1 MIRIPPFFLSLAE
14 KNHRVPQSDG
24 FFHFP
29 HFFLERSLSMT
40 PEQLATDLKSLLLQ
54 KDFRLVQQ
62 PEDTPVFDLYIR
74 IENPVCC
81 ALAVQPHDNA
91 EHREEVA
98 AFAEGLQKQLPQ
110 IQCTQLICLYLTIG
124 AEPLE
129 EVHPLADTDRMG
141 NLHHI
146 AWHYATDTQTLQA
159 ADGSPDKLMG
169 IEKLLRMAATGEELP
184 KDTLREDTAGK
195 RPVVTFTIFAI
206 CAALLIYG
214 MLTGQNE
221 FLWERFSVSRE
232 TVLGQGQYYRLITA
246 MFFHGSIMHLAA
258 NSIYLFYFGSRAE
271 LLLGK
276 VRYVMLYLIS
286 GICGGL
292 CSVFLGHY
300 ASIGASGAIF
310 GLLGAMLIL
319 TREKGS
325 RYTGMNYATMILLAF
340 TALAMGF
347 LDVGVDNWAHLGGF
361 LSGALVF
368 FLMFRAKE

>member
-1 MIRIPPFFLSLAE
+1 
-14 KNHRVPQSDG
+14 
-24 FFHFP
+24 
-29 HFFLERSLSMT
+29 MT
-40 PEQLATDLKSLLLQ
+40 PEQLATNLQELLLQ
-54 KDFRLVQQ
+54 KDFQ
-62 PEDTPVFDLYIR
+62 PVHQPADAAVFGLFIR

-81 ALAVQPHDNA
+81 ILAVQPNDNA
-91 EHREEVA
+91 EHREAVA
-98 AFAEGLQKQLPQ
+98 AFAEGLQKQLAQ
-110 IQCTQLICLYLTIG
+110 IQCTQLICLYLTMD
-124 AEPLE
+124 
-129 EVHPLADTDRMG
+129 VNPLAEVRPLAETDRIG

-146 AWHYATDTQTLQA
+146 AWHYATNTQTLQIA
-159 ADGSPDKLMG
+159 EGSPDKLMG
-169 IEKLLRMAATGEELP
+169 IEKLLRMAVTGEELP
-184 KDTLREDTAGK
+184 KDTLRDDTAGK
-195 RPVVTFTIFAI
+195 RPVVTYTIFAI
-206 CAALLIYG
+206 CAALLLYG
-214 MLTGQNE
+214 MVTGQNE
-221 FLWERFSVSRE
+221 ILWERFSVSRE

-276 VRYVMLYLIS
+276 VRYALLYLIS

-292 CSVFLGHY
+292 CSVFLGDY
-300 ASIGASGAIF
+300 ASIGTSGAIF

-361 LSGALVF
+361 LAGALVF
-368 FLMFRAKE
+368 FLMFRAKT

>member
-1 MIRIPPFFLSLAE
+1 MS
-14 KNHRVPQSDG
+14 
-24 FFHFP
+24 
-29 HFFLERSLSMT
+29 
-40 PEQLATDLKSLLLQ
+40 PEQLATNLQSLLLQ
-54 KDFRLVQQ
+54 KDFRPVQQ
-62 PEDTPVFDLYIR
+62 PEGTPVFGLYIR

-81 ALAVQPHDNA
+81 VLALQPHDNA
-91 EHREEVA
+91 AHREDIA
-98 AFAEGLQKQLPQ
+98 AFAEELQKQLAQ

-124 AEPLE
+124 TESLAE
-129 EVHPLADTDRMG
+129 VRPLADTDRMG
-141 NLHHI
+141 SLHHI
-146 AWHYATDTQTLQA
+146 AWHYATDTEALQI

-169 IEKLLRMAATGEELP
+169 IEKLLHMAAAGEELP
-184 KDTLREDTAGK
+184 KDTLRKDTTGK
-195 RPVVTFTIFAI
+195 RPAATFSIFAV
-206 CAALLIYG
+206 CAALLLYG
-214 MLTGQNE
+214 MVTGQNE

-246 MFFHGSIMHLAA
+246 MFCHGSIMHLAA

-276 VRYVMLYLIS
+276 GRYLALYFIA

-368 FLMFRAKE
+368 FLMFRAKA

>member
-1 MIRIPPFFLSLAE
+1 
-14 KNHRVPQSDG
+14 
-24 FFHFP
+24 
-29 HFFLERSLSMT
+29 MT
-40 PEQLATDLKSLLLQ
+40 PEQLAMNLKSLLLQ
-54 KDFRLVQQ
+54 KDFHLVQQ
-62 PEDTPVFDLYIR
+62 SQDTPVFDLYIR

-81 ALAVQPHDNA
+81 VLAVQPHDNA
-91 EHREEVA
+91 KHRKEVA
-98 AFAEGLQKQLPQ
+98 AFAERLQKQLSQ
-110 IQCTQLICLYLTIG
+110 IQCTQIICLYLTIG

-129 EVHPLADTDRMG
+129 DVRPLADTDRMG

-146 AWHYATDTQTLQA
+146 AWHYAIDTQTLRA
-159 ADGSPDKLMG
+159 ADGSPDKLMS
-169 IEKLLRMAATGEELP
+169 IEKLLRMAATGKELP
-184 KDTLREDTAGK
+184 KDTLREDLAGK
-195 RPVVTFTIFAI
+195 RPVVTFSIFAI
-206 CAALLIYG
+206 CAALLLYG
-214 MLTGQNE
+214 MVTGQNE
-221 FLWERFSVSRE
+221 FLWERFSVSKE
-232 TVLGQGQYYRLITA
+232 TVLGLGQYYRLITA

-258 NSIYLFYFGSRAE
+258 NSIYLFYFGSRTE

-276 VRYVMLYLIS
+276 ARYVILYLIS

-325 RYTGMNYATMILLAF
+325 RYTGMNYATMVLLAF

-368 FLMFRAKE
+368 FFMFRAKE

>member
-14 KNHRVPQSDG
+14 KNHRVPQSGG

-29 HFFLERSLSMT
+29 HFFSERSLSMT

-54 KDFRLVQQ
+54 KDFRPVQQ

-81 ALAVQPHDNA
+81 VLAVQPHDSD
-91 EHREEVA
+91 EHREDVA
-98 AFAEGLQKQLPQ
+98 AFAESLQKQLPQ
-110 IQCTQLICLYLTIG
+110 TQCTQLICLYLTIG
-124 AEPLE
+124 PEPLA
-129 EVHPLADTDRMG
+129 EVRPLADTDRMG

-146 AWHYATDTQTLQA
+146 AWHYATDTQTLQV

-184 KDTLREDTAGK
+184 KDTLREDTTGK

-206 CAALLIYG
+206 CAALLLYG
-214 MLTGQNE
+214 MVTGQNE
-221 FLWERFSVSRE
+221 FLWERFSVSKE
-232 TVLGQGQYYRLITA
+232 TVLGLGQYYRLITA

-276 VRYVMLYLIS
+276 VRYVILYLIS

>member
-1 MIRIPPFFLSLAE
+1 
-14 KNHRVPQSDG
+14 
-24 FFHFP
+24 
-29 HFFLERSLSMT
+29 MT
-40 PEQLATDLKSLLLQ
+40 PEQLTTDLQRLLLQ

-62 PEDTPVFDLYIR
+62 PEDTPPFDLYIR

-81 ALAVQPHDNA
+81 VLAVQPNDND
-91 EHREEVA
+91 EHREDVA
-98 AFAEGLQKQLPQ
+98 VFVEGLQEKLPQ
-110 IQCTQLICLYLTIG
+110 IQCTQLICLYLTID
-124 AEPLE
+124 AEPLA

-146 AWHYATDTQTLQA
+146 AWHYATDTQTLQT

-184 KDTLREDTAGK
+184 KDTLRKDTAGK

-206 CAALLIYG
+206 CAALLLYG
-214 MLTGQNE
+214 MVTGQNE

-276 VRYVMLYLIS
+276 VRYVILYLIS

-292 CSVFLGHY
+292 CSIFLGHY

>member
-1 MIRIPPFFLSLAE
+1 
-14 KNHRVPQSDG
+14 
-24 FFHFP
+24 
-29 HFFLERSLSMT
+29 MT
-40 PEQLATDLKSLLLQ
+40 PEQLATNLQSLLLQ

-62 PEDTPVFDLYIR
+62 PDDTPAFDLYIR

-81 ALAVQPHDNA
+81 VLAVQPHDNA
-91 EHREEVA
+91 EHREDVA
-98 AFAEGLQKQLPQ
+98 VFVEGLQEKLPQ

-124 AEPLE
+124 AEPLA
-129 EVHPLADTDRMG
+129 EVRPLADTDRMG
-141 NLHHI
+141 SLHHI
-146 AWHYATDTQTLQA
+146 AWHYATDTDTLQV

-169 IEKLLRMAATGEELP
+169 IEKLLRMAATGE
-184 KDTLREDTAGK
+184 DTAGK
-195 RPVVTFTIFAI
+195 RPVVTFSIFAI
-206 CAALLIYG
+206 CAVLLLYG
-214 MLTGQNE
+214 MATGQNE

-232 TVLGQGQYYRLITA
+232 AVLGQGQYYRLITA

-276 VRYVMLYLIS
+276 VRYVILYLIS

-368 FLMFRAKE
+368 FLMFRAKG

>member
-1 MIRIPPFFLSLAE
+1 
-14 KNHRVPQSDG
+14 
-24 FFHFP
+24 
-29 HFFLERSLSMT
+29 MT
-40 PEQLATDLKSLLLQ
+40 PEQLATDLKNLLLQ
-54 KDFRLVQQ
+54 KDFRPVQQ

-81 ALAVQPHDNA
+81 VLAVQPHDSD
-91 EHREEVA
+91 EHREDVA
-98 AFAEGLQKQLPQ
+98 AFAESLQKQLPQ

-124 AEPLE
+124 PEPLA
-129 EVHPLADTDRMG
+129 EVRPLADTDRMG

-146 AWHYATDTQTLQA
+146 AWHYATDTQTLQV

-184 KDTLREDTAGK
+184 KDTLREDTTGK

-206 CAALLIYG
+206 CAALLLYG
-214 MLTGQNE
+214 MVTGQNE
-221 FLWERFSVSRE
+221 FLWERFSVSKE
-232 TVLGQGQYYRLITA
+232 TVLGLGQYYRLITA

-276 VRYVMLYLIS
+276 VRYVILYLIS

>member
-1 MIRIPPFFLSLAE
+1 
-14 KNHRVPQSDG
+14 
-24 FFHFP
+24 
-29 HFFLERSLSMT
+29 MT
-40 PEQLATDLKSLLLQ
+40 PIQLATNLDALLLQ
-54 KDFRLVQQ
+54 KDFRPVQQ
-62 PEDTPVFDLYIR
+62 SQTPAHLGLYIR

-81 ALAVQPHDNA
+81 VLAVQPHDNDD
-91 EHREEVA
+91 HREAVA
-98 AFAEGLQKQLPQ
+98 VFAEGLQKQLPQ

-124 AEPLE
+124 AEPLA

-146 AWHYATDTQTLQA
+146 AWHYAMDTQTLQT
-159 ADGSPDKLMG
+159 ADGSPDKFMG
-169 IEKLLRMAATGEELP
+169 IEKLLQMAAAGEELP
-184 KDTLREDTAGK
+184 KDTLRKDTTGK
-195 RPVVTFTIFAI
+195 RPVVTTCIFAI
-206 CAALLIYG
+206 CALLLLYG
-214 MLTGQNE
+214 TLTGQNE
-221 FLWERFSVSRE
+221 SLWDKFSMSRE
-232 TVLGQGQYYRLITA
+232 MVLGQGQYYRLITA
-246 MFFHGSIMHLAA
+246 MFFHGGIMHLAA

-271 LLLGK
+271 LLLGR
-276 VRYVMLYLIS
+276 VRYLVLYFIS

-292 CSVFLGHY
+292 CSIFLSGY
-300 ASIGASGAIF
+300 PAIGASGAIF

-368 FLMFRAKE
+368 FLMFRSRE